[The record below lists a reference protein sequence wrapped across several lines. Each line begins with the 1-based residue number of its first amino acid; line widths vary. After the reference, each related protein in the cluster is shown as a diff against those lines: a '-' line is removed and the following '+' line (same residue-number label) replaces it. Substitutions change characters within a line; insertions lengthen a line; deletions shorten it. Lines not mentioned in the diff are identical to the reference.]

1 MNKHTVKS
9 KSFRAYADPESKVL
23 KIYNRKAME
32 EFLNTLNGEVEFHIT
47 EVDNRT
53 HWQNNYYHSGV
64 IGRSGREG
72 TLLDSETFGGYTSD
86 EMHEALKQRFKIIS
100 TKLLTVAEFSEYI
113 EQIVRWAALE
123 YQVSIKPPYGEE

>member
-9 KSFRAYADPESKVL
+9 KSFRAYADPESIVL

-53 HWQNNYYHSGV
+53 HWQNNYYRGGV
-64 IGRSGREG
+64 IGRPGVEG
-72 TLLDSETFGGYTSD
+72 CLLNSETFGGYTPD
-86 EMHEALKQRFKIIS
+86 ELHEALKQRFKITS

-123 YQVSIKPPYGEE
+123 YQVPVAPPYGEE

>member
-9 KSFRAYADPESKVL
+9 RSFRAFADPETKVL
-23 KIYNRKAME
+23 KVYNRKAMD
-32 EFLNTLNGEVEFHIT
+32 EFLSTLSGEVEFHIT

-53 HWQNNYYHSGV
+53 HWQNDYYWGGV
-64 IGRSGREG
+64 IGKSGKEG

-86 EMHEALKQRFKIIS
+86 EMHEALKQRFKITS

-113 EQIVRWAALE
+113 EQIVRWASSDF
-123 YQVSIKPPYGEE
+123 QVSVAPPYGE